1 MAKSESPVIY
11 AVRHGAALYGE
22 FEMDRKAIEELP
34 NERIRITVSTGR
46 SPSRLRWYWSFLR
59 DVVEATECAP
69 DTESLHSLIKLETG
83 YTTPVKLKGY
93 NVLVPRSVSFSS
105 MDETT
110 FSRFC
115 DQAVKFIAE
124 TYGVYPEDKGK

>member
-1 MAKSESPVIY
+1 MAKNEQPPIY

-34 NERIRITVSTGR
+34 QERIRITISTGR

-69 DTESLHSLIKLETG
+69 DAESLHNLVKLNTG
-83 YTTPVKLKGY
+83 YVTPVMMK
-93 NVLVPRSVSFSS
+93 NFTVMVPRSVSFSS

-124 TYGVYPEDKGK
+124 TYGVFPEEKGK